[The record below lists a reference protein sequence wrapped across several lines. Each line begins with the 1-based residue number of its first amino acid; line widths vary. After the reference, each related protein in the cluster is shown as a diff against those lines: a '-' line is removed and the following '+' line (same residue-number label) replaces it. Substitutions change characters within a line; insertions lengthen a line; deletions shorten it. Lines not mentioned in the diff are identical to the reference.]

1 MLHFPSGT
9 VSSVSNRL
17 PELVVDHVEPAA
29 LGAGPGLSLF
39 AVLEQWFVVVGAQ
52 DERQAIEVDSQ
63 RV

>member
-29 LGAGPGLSLF
+29 LGAGPGLSL
-39 AVLEQWFVVVGAQ
+39 AGLEQWFVVVGAQ
-52 DERQAIEVDSQ
+52 DERQAVEVDSQ